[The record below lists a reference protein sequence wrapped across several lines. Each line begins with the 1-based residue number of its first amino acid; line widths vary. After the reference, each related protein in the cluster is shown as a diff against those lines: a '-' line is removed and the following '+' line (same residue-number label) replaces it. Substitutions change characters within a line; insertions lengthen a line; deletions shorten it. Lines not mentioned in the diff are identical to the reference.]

1 MTERYLVIDETDA
14 HYKDFKTRVTIL
26 LQLPETVLTYQT
38 THSKPSLIDSE
49 KTQLQMLLPFVSC
62 AIFAGW
68 CTSFNFA
75 EMEYQSMIVSERKRL
90 VQQSFSIVKSKL
102 LISVLICCHCDV
114 KLPGIAG
121 INPLAVVYNVP
132 SKLSLS
138 SVTDCPQSI
147 DRKTYQYICVYFMF
161 IYF

>member
-26 LQLPETVLTYQT
+26 LQLPETELTYQT

-68 CTSFNFA
+68 CTSFNFV

-90 VQQSFSIVKSKL
+90 NNVQQRFPVVKSNL
-102 LISVLICCHCDV
+102 LISVMICCHCDV

-121 INPLAVVYNVP
+121 INPLPRPHLLYLFFVFNQPGGVRR
-132 SKLSLS
+132 
-138 SVTDCPQSI
+138 
-147 DRKTYQYICVYFMF
+147 RKRT
-161 IYF
+161 